1 MTDRRGSL
9 LTVTVCVVVAAVY
22 VSARDLHREH
32 SPSGFGQ
39 TAAALP
45 TADYRVVHGWPVL
58 PENIAFDEISA
69 VGVDSHGNVFVLHR
83 GGRQWPDSD
92 VLDLTPIPAPAVL
105 VFDGRT
111 GNMVSLWGQ
120 KQFAL
125 PHSLTVDRDDNVWIT
140 DVALHQVYKFTHD
153 GRLLLT
159 LGERAVPGGD
169 RAHFNRP
176 TDVAVHADGSF
187 YVSDGYVNSRILKFA
202 ADGQF
207 LLEWGVKGAGPGQFD
222 LPHGLALDA
231 AGRVFVVDRQNA
243 RVQIFD
249 REGKYVAQ
257 WRSHFVN
264 PQDIAIG
271 RDGTVF
277 VTDVG
282 DDRSKH
288 DQSGVLVIRPD
299 GSIAGRIGR
308 RGTYD
313 GQFLIAH
320 GVAVG
325 KDRDVYVADFSGRR
339 VQKFVRG
346 NR

>member
-1 MTDRRGSL
+1 MTERGGTL
-9 LTVTVCVVVAAVY
+9 LSVTACVVAAALHAGRVGP
-22 VSARDLHREH
+22 RDDA
-32 SPSGFGQ
+32 PSSMPQ
-39 TAAALP
+39 TAVALLP
-45 TADYRVVHGWPVL
+45 ADYRVVHGWPVL
-58 PENIAFDEISA
+58 PENAVFDEISS
-69 VGVDSHGNVFVLHR
+69 VGVDSRGNVFVLHR

-105 VFDGRT
+105 VFDAQT
-111 GNMVSLWGQ
+111 GHLLTRWGE
-120 KQFAL
+120 KRFAL

-140 DVALHQVYKFTHD
+140 DVALHQVYKFTPD

-159 LGERAVPGGD
+159 LGERAAPGRD
-169 RAHFNRP
+169 RVHFNRP
-176 TDVAVHADGSF
+176 TDVAVDADGSF

-202 ADGQF
+202 ADGKV
-207 LLEWGVKGAGPGQFD
+207 LLDWGVKGTGPGQFD
-222 LPHGLALDA
+222 LPHGIALDA
-231 AGRVFVVDRQNA
+231 AGRVHVVDRQNA

-249 REGKYVAQ
+249 RDGQYVAQ
-257 WRSHFVN
+257 WTSHFVN

-271 RDGTVF
+271 RDGTAF
-277 VTDVG
+277 VTDIG
-282 DDRSKH
+282 DDRAVR

-299 GSIAGRIGR
+299 GSIAGRIGG

-325 KDRDVYVADFSGRR
+325 KDGALYVADFSGRR

-346 NR
+346 KG